1 MGIGLF
7 DELHLK
13 LINLEFKLSQQPFQT
28 EVSQLLQLIIH
39 SLYSQKEIF
48 LRELISN
55 SSDALDKLRY
65 ISLTDPKM
73 KSFTFDPKINLE
85 FSEGDNP
92 TLTLTD
98 TGIGMS
104 KKDLEDNLG
113 TIAKSGT
120 KNFLSKLSGDAKK
133 DSNLIGQFG
142 VGFYSSFMVADKV
155 EVSSKKSGSKQAWKW
170 ISDGKSGFEIIK
182 DVKEVNGT
190 TIVLHLNDEGKEFA
204 SKWKIENLITK
215 YSDHIDSPIFLTYED
230 TEYDKDGKEKNKG
243 IKTEQVNDAKAF
255 WTRSKSEIKKK
266 EYKEFY
272 KGFSSDMDDT
282 FDWVHFRAE
291 GNLEFVILFFIPKK
305 ASPDIFR
312 ADYQSGVKLYVN
324 RVFITDDDK
333 ELLPPWL
340 RFVKGI
346 IDSSDLPLNVSRE
359 ILQQNR
365 VMAKIKSNSVK
376 KILDRLKTIAGNKE
390 KYAEFY
396 GEYGRLIKE
405 GVYQDFEHKDALT
418 ELLRFK
424 STKDD
429 GLVSLREY
437 VERMR
442 EDQKS
447 IYYITGQNQVSLKN
461 SPLLEMYQKKD
472 VEVLLLD
479 DEIDEIIISSVP
491 KYDEKD
497 LKSVNRSGAADDF
510 SEESDK
516 DMEKSLQP
524 VIKKIKKV
532 LGDKVKDV
540 KLSNRLSDSP
550 SCIVADEND
559 PTAQMQEMMK
569 SMGQMDMPAIK
580 PILEI
585 NPTHDI
591 VLKMKEKTKQKSFD
605 SIALLLFEQ
614 ALIQEGVK
622 LEDTSGFVA
631 RLNKV
636 ISETL

>member
-1 MGIGLF
+1 MAQ
-7 DELHLK
+7 K
-13 LINLEFKLSQQPFQT
+13 PFQT
-28 EVSQLLQLIIH
+28 EVSQLLKLIIH
-39 SLYSQKEIF
+39 SLYSHKEIF

-65 ISLTDPKM
+65 LTLTNDEYKSM
-73 KSFTFDPKINLE
+73 KFDPKISLE
-85 FSEGDNP
+85 FLEGDNP
-92 TLTLTD
+92 TLTITD

-113 TIAKSGT
+113 TIARSGT

-133 DSNLIGQFG
+133 DSQLIGQYG

-155 EVSSKKSGSKQAWKW
+155 EVKSKKAGNKEAWRW
-170 ISDGKSGFEIIK
+170 ESDGETGFEIKKDIK
-182 DVKEVNGT
+182 KDIGT
-190 TIVLHLNDEGKEFA
+190 SITLHLNEEGKEFA
-204 SKWKIENLITK
+204 SRWRIESLVKK
-215 YSDHIDSPIFLTYED
+215 YSDHIDSPIFLTYAD
-230 TEYDKDGKEKNKG
+230 TEYDKDGKEKSKG

-255 WTRSKSEIKKK
+255 WTRSKTEIKKK

-272 KGFSSDMDDT
+272 KSFSNDMDEP
-282 FDWVHFRAE
+282 FDWIHFRAE
-291 GNLEFVILFFIPKK
+291 GNLEFVILFYIPQK

-340 RFVKGI
+340 RFVKGV

-365 VMAKIKSNSVK
+365 VMAKIRSNSVK
-376 KILDRLKTIAGNKE
+376 KILGRLKIIAGDKE
-390 KYAEFY
+390 KYADFY
-396 GEYGRLIKE
+396 DQYGRLIKE
-405 GVYQDFEHKDALT
+405 GVYQDFEHKEALT

-424 STKDD
+424 STKEES
-429 GLVSLREY
+429 LVSLREY

-447 IYYITGQNQVSLKN
+447 IYYITGQNKVSLKN
-461 SPLLEMYQKKD
+461 SPLLEMYHKKD
-472 VEVLLLD
+472 IEVLLLD

-516 DMEKSLQP
+516 DAEKSLQP
-524 VIKKIKKV
+524 VMKKMKKI

-591 VLKMKEKTKQKSFD
+591 VVKLKEKTKQKSFD
-605 SIALLLFEQ
+605 SITLLLFEQ

-622 LEDTSGFVA
+622 LEDPAGFVE
-631 RLNKV
+631 RLNHV
-636 ISETL
+636 IADTL

>member
-1 MGIGLF
+1 MAQ
-7 DELHLK
+7 K
-13 LINLEFKLSQQPFQT
+13 QFQT
-28 EVSQLLQLIIH
+28 EVSQLLKLIIH
-39 SLYSQKEIF
+39 SLYSHKEIF

-65 ISLTDPKM
+65 LTLTKDDYKSM
-73 KSFTFDPKINLE
+73 KFDPKISLE
-85 FSEGDNP
+85 FLEGDEP
-92 TLTLTD
+92 TLTITD

-104 KKDLEDNLG
+104 KKELEDNLG
-113 TIAKSGT
+113 TIARSGT

-133 DSNLIGQFG
+133 DSQLIGQFG

-155 EVSSKKSGSKQAWKW
+155 EVASKKAGNKEAWRW
-170 ISDGKSGFEIIK
+170 VSDGQSGFEIKKDIK
-182 DVKEVNGT
+182 KEIGT
-190 TIVLHLNDEGKEFA
+190 SITLHLNEEGKEFA
-204 SKWKIENLITK
+204 SRWRIESLVKK
-215 YSDHIDSPIFLTYED
+215 YSDHIDSPIFLTYTD
-230 TEYDKDGKEKNKG
+230 TEYDKDGKEKSKG

-255 WTRSKSEIKKK
+255 WTRSKTEIKKK

-272 KGFSSDMDDT
+272 KSFSNDMDEP

-291 GNLEFVILFFIPKK
+291 GNLEFIILFFIPKK

-365 VMAKIKSNSVK
+365 IMAKIRSNSVK

-390 KYAEFY
+390 KYADFY
-396 GEYGRLIKE
+396 DQYGRLIKE
-405 GVYQDFEHKDALT
+405 GVYQDFEHKEALT

-437 VERMR
+437 AERMR

-447 IYYITGQNQVSLKN
+447 IYYITGQNQISLKN
-461 SPLLEMYQKKD
+461 SPLLEMYNKKD
-472 VEVLLLD
+472 IEVLILD

-516 DMEKSLQP
+516 DTEKSLQP
-524 VIKKIKKV
+524 VIKKMKKV
-532 LGDKVKDV
+532 LGDKVKDI

-585 NPTHDI
+585 NPSHDI
-591 VLKMKEKTKQKSFD
+591 VVKLKEKTKQKSFD

-622 LEDTSGFVA
+622 LEDPAGFVD
-631 RLNKV
+631 RLNNV
-636 ISETL
+636 IADTL

>member
-1 MGIGLF
+1 
-7 DELHLK
+7 
-13 LINLEFKLSQQPFQT
+13 
-28 EVSQLLQLIIH
+28 
-39 SLYSQKEIF
+39 
-48 LRELISN
+48 
-55 SSDALDKLRY
+55 
-65 ISLTDPKM
+65 
-73 KSFTFDPKINLE
+73 
-85 FSEGDNP
+85 
-92 TLTLTD
+92 
-98 TGIGMS
+98 
-104 KKDLEDNLG
+104 
-113 TIAKSGT
+113 
-120 KNFLSKLSGDAKK
+120 
-133 DSNLIGQFG
+133 
-142 VGFYSSFMVADKV
+142 
-155 EVSSKKSGSKQAWKW
+155 
-170 ISDGKSGFEIIK
+170 
-182 DVKEVNGT
+182 
-190 TIVLHLNDEGKEFA
+190 
-204 SKWKIENLITK
+204 
-215 YSDHIDSPIFLTYED
+215 
-230 TEYDKDGKEKNKG
+230 
-243 IKTEQVNDAKAF
+243 
-255 WTRSKSEIKKK
+255 
-266 EYKEFY
+266 
-272 KGFSSDMDDT
+272 MDDP

-376 KILDRLKTIAGNKE
+376 KILDRLKTIAGNKD

-396 GEYGRLIKE
+396 SEYGRLIKE

-424 STKDD
+424 STKDE

-516 DMEKSLQP
+516 DVEKSLQP

-622 LEDTSGFVA
+622 LEDTSGFVT

-636 ISETL
+636 ISESL